1 MRMPRTV
8 FLSGPAGSGKTTI
21 LRLSHA
27 EKLTTWGRTAAIDTD
42 QLFLM
47 VDPHWDLP
55 YDDARTALVLRQSV
69 QLAESFFGAGYENVV
84 IAGNAIHDA
93 IDLNPVIPD
102 LLRLGQVFHLSLDPS
117 EEAVLRRTADDP
129 DRSPAHLI
137 RDLHLLRARRSPWS
151 ALVDN
156 STLTP
161 LETLQRIAHLV
172 QSGEGEVHGL
182 LVDS

>member
-21 LRLSHA
+21 LRLSHDQ
-27 EKLTTWGRTAAIDTD
+27 KLATWGRTAAIDTD

-55 YDDARTALVLRQSV
+55 YDDARTALVLRQCV
-69 QLAESFFGAGYENVV
+69 ALVESFFRANYENVL
-84 IAGNAIHDA
+84 IAGNSIHDA

-102 LLRLGQVFHLSLDPS
+102 LLHLGPVFHLSLDPS

-129 DRSPAHLI
+129 DRSPTHLLN
-137 RDLHLLRARRSPWS
+137 DLHLLRTKRSPWS
-151 ALVDN
+151 APIDN

-161 LETLQRIAHLV
+161 LETLQQIAHLV
-172 QSGEGEVHGL
+172 HSGKGQIHGPL
-182 LVDS
+182 TDL

>member
-1 MRMPRTV
+1 MPRTV

-27 EKLTTWGRTAAIDTD
+27 QKLATWGRTAAIDTD

-69 QLAESFFGAGYENVV
+69 QLAKSFFEANYENVL

-102 LLRLGQVFHLSLDPS
+102 LLQLGQVFHLSLTPS
-117 EEAVLRRTADDP
+117 EEALLRRTADDP
-129 DRSPAHLI
+129 DRSPTHLLN
-137 RDLHLLRARRSPWS
+137 DLHLHRAKCSPWS
-151 ALVDN
+151 TLINN

-161 LETLQRIAHLV
+161 LETLRQIAHLTH
-172 QSGEGEVHGL
+172 SGEAEIHGL
-182 LVDS
+182 LTDL